1 MACSSFAV
9 TYNPQAFIH
18 SQGVSLHCS
27 MPSHRKA
34 SHAMYMRLMLLNLK
48 RMHCCARTGNII
60 FSGQVGTVSL
70 ASLGTGR
77 VYVSGVTQAVSV
89 NLNGLGSAVIDA
101 ASGERCFARR

>member
-1 MACSSFAV
+1 
-9 TYNPQAFIH
+9 
-18 SQGVSLHCS
+18 

-34 SHAMYMRLMLLNLK
+34 SHAMLMYMRLMMLNLK
-48 RMHCCARTGNII
+48 RMHGCARTGNII

-101 ASGERCFARR
+101 ASGERCFARHRYI